1 MTHLPTLPLAKSA
14 IDRDAT
20 QRLNPS
26 LFETLAADANTR
38 VLPVFDGK
46 VLLQSQLVAGAGSTD
61 IAIFPIDSVPEFEYQ
76 VYLGRIAD
84 TVVGS
89 MADGKVPGAGVI
101 LRVLNQ
107 TQADA
112 LNPDID
118 SWRNL
123 RRSISSLTDLDAGLW
138 TQSLAISNWHS
149 THMFCP
155 HCGSPT
161 EMAQAGWS
169 RRCPVDDRQ
178 IFPRTDPAIIVAVTD
193 DADRLLL
200 GSQGAWESNR
210 WSVLAGFVEAGESLN
225 AAVARE
231 VLEESGIHV
240 TDIDFLGSQPW
251 PFPYSLM
258 FGFKAKAHAGQELM
272 PDGDEITKLRWI
284 SRDELA
290 AEATE
295 MLLPGPLSIA
305 RALIENWL
313 GRSLDELTA
322 GQPQ

>member
-20 QRLNPS
+20 QRLNSS
-26 LFETLAADANTR
+26 LFEELAADATTR

-46 VLLQSQLVAGAGSTD
+46 VLLQSDAVAGAGSTN
-61 IAIFPIDSVPEFEYQ
+61 IAIFPMDAVPDFEYQ
-76 VYLGRIAD
+76 VYLGRIARNAI
-84 TVVGS
+84 GAE
-89 MADGKVPGAGVI
+89 ADGKVPGAAVI

-107 TQADA
+107 EHAA
-112 LNPDID
+112 VLNPDRD

-123 RRSISSLTDLDAGLW
+123 RRAVSALTDLDAGLW
-138 TQSLAISNWHS
+138 TQSLAISNWHA
-149 THMFCP
+149 THVFCP
-155 HCGSPT
+155 HCGAPT
-161 EMAQAGWS
+161 EIAQAGWS

-178 IFPRTDPAIIVAVTD
+178 VFPRTDPAIIVAVTD

-225 AAVARE
+225 SAVARE

-240 TDIDFLGSQPW
+240 TDIEFLGSQPW

-258 FGFKAKAHAGQELM
+258 FGFKAKAHAGQELV
-272 PDGDEITKLRWI
+272 PDGDEIAKLRWI
-284 SRDELA
+284 SRAELV
-290 AEATE
+290 AEASE

-313 GRSLDELTA
+313 GHSLDELTS
-322 GQPQ
+322 GQPR